1 MAFNLFG
8 KKSAGSGGEN
18 DSTGSIFIDRA
29 YVSTAAKMNACLE
42 LARKEPNYLFISWF
56 GETARKFKD
65 LFSQHEIDENRV
77 TEARFIHPSLLQHK
91 IPVFVEHYPLHAKE
105 MELIKNWDAKN
116 ILVFSSLDE
125 PLFKHFGSDKVIP
138 LMKMLGMKED
148 EAIEH
153 SMVSKSIIK
162 GQEKIAIQVGL
173 EHSANSQAE
182 WMEKNIK
189 N

>member
-8 KKSAGSGGEN
+8 KKETS
-18 DSTGSIFIDRA
+18 STDNIFIDRA

-42 LARKEPNYLFISWF
+42 LARKEPGYLFISWF
-56 GETARKFKD
+56 SDTAKEFKD
-65 LFSQHEIDENRV
+65 FFRQHAVDEIRIS
-77 TEARFIHPSLLQHK
+77 EARYVHAPMLQNK
-91 IPVFVEHYPLHAKE
+91 KPVFVEHHPLHAKE
-105 MELIKNWDAKN
+105 LELIKNWDAKN
-116 ILVFSSLDE
+116 IIVFSALDE

-138 LMKMLGMKED
+138 MMKMLGMKEN

-162 GQEKIAIQVGL
+162 GQEKIASLVSL
-173 EHSANSQAE
+173 EQSAGSQAE

-189 N
+189 K